1 MRPRR
6 TKVLVSSLLLVLAMV
21 VLWLNR
27 SAWLRTEPVYQGKAL
42 TSWVGQWRTNQWR
55 GYTDAEAKKVSLEAE
70 QAILSIKD
78 EAIPFLLDLMR
89 GQEPS
94 WKKKLR
100 SLTFGRWHTRLQVE
114 DGTSK
119 LKNLGAVGLAALG
132 TNAAP
137 AVPSLIALVSIEM
150 NRTPPDQESAYLP
163 VFALGFV
170 GQAGDAAI
178 PILIQCLTNK
188 FEGLQ
193 LEAAHRLGQLGLKPE
208 IVVPGLMSF
217 LESQRN
223 HDGNATR
230 CAALDSGLQ
239 H

>member
-1 MRPRR
+1 
-6 TKVLVSSLLLVLAMV
+6 
-21 VLWLNR
+21 
-27 SAWLRTEPVYQGKAL
+27 
-42 TSWVGQWRTNQWR
+42 
-55 GYTDAEAKKVSLEAE
+55 
-70 QAILSIKD
+70 
-78 EAIPFLLDLMR
+78 
-89 GQEPS
+89 
-94 WKKKLR
+94 
-100 SLTFGRWHTRLQVE
+100 
-114 DGTSK
+114 
-119 LKNLGAVGLAALG
+119 
-132 TNAAP
+132 
-137 AVPSLIALVSIEM
+137 
-150 NRTPPDQESAYLP
+150 

-170 GQAGDAAI
+170 GQAGEAAI

-230 CAALDSGLQ
+230 CAALNSLRVYGTNASGAAALVRTFLNDRDSNARESATNCLLFITA